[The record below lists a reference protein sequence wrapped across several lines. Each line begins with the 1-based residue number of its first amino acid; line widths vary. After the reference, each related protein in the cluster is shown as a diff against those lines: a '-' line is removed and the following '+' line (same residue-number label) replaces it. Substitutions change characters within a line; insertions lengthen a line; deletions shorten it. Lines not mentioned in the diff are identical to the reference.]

1 MTLHLCTGY
10 RNASG
15 KLADAGIS
23 SVMMTMTPFVKSPDV
38 RLRTGNRQMLKS
50 SDLNSRK
57 RRKRRIAWDF
67 QKPVTGRKAH
77 THASLLHY
85 FLHKFCTDSLP
96 LLSSTTVSSTRS
108 PPKSTKAE
116 KPESNRDLSKPENSE
131 IRMKQKKSPQAE
143 KASNSRNA
151 NL

>member
-1 MTLHLCTGY
+1 
-10 RNASG
+10 
-15 KLADAGIS
+15 
-23 SVMMTMTPFVKSPDV
+23 
-38 RLRTGNRQMLKS
+38 MLKS
-50 SDLNSRK
+50 SDLNSRN
-57 RRKRRIAWDF
+57 RMKRRIAWDF
-67 QKPVTGRKAH
+67 QKPVTGRKIYTH
-77 THASLLHY
+77 TPAYS
-85 FLHKFCTDSLP
+85 TTSSTNSLP

-131 IRMKQKKSPQAE
+131 KAMKQNKCPQAE